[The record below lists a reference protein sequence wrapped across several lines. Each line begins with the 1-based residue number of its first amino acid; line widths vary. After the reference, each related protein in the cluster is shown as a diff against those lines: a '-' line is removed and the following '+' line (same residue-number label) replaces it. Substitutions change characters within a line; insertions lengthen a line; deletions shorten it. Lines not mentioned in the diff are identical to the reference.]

1 MVDSCEYTKQVITS
15 IYPLWNTTGAKGSYL
30 WMQTCTESESEK
42 ANDFTSA
49 IFVTKT
55 FLMKT
60 NDTTCGWS

>member
-1 MVDSCEYTKQVITS
+1 
-15 IYPLWNTTGAKGSYL
+15 
-30 WMQTCTESESEK
+30 MQTCTESESEK

-60 NDTTCGWS
+60 NDTTCGWSQTERLCNLKLVWI